1 MNIKKLGHCCLLI
14 KTKSL
19 NILTDP
25 GIFNANQISGAIV
38 SADANTSTN
47 ASADASQNELTG
59 IDIILITHEH
69 SDHLHVE
76 SLELV
81 LKHNPNALVLTNSGV
96 SKILKEKNITHEILE
111 GSAEKFFSELHIQAF
126 DGKHEEIFEEIGQ
139 VQNTGYLI
147 DGRLFY
153 PGDSFTVPK
162 GSDGTK
168 LTVEILA
175 LPVAGPWCKVSDAIR
190 YALAVMPKYAFPV
203 HDGQL
208 VGERIGGSHA
218 IPAKILG
225 SARIEFVAL
234 KDGEERGF

>member
-14 KTKSL
+14 KTKGL
-19 NILTDP
+19 TILTDP
-25 GIFNANQISGAIV
+25 GIFNADQISGA
-38 SADANTSTN
+38 DAPH
-47 ASADASQNELTG
+47 NELIG
-59 IDIILITHEH
+59 IDIVLITHEH
-69 SDHLHVE
+69 ADHLHVE
-76 SLELV
+76 SLKQI
-81 LKHNPNALVLTNSGV
+81 LKYNPNALVLTNSSV
-96 SKILKEKNITHEILE
+96 SKILSEKNIAHEIVE
-111 GSAEKFFSELHIQAF
+111 GVADKMIGDLHIKAF

-139 VQNTGYLI
+139 VQNTGYFI

-162 GSDGTK
+162 DSEGTK

-218 IPAKILG
+218 IPAKVLG
-225 SARIEFVAL
+225 SAGIEFVGL
-234 KDGEERGF
+234 KDGEDRGF

>member
-19 NILTDP
+19 TILTDP
-25 GIFNANQISGAIV
+25 GIFNANQISGAV
-38 SADANTSTN
+38 MSAN
-47 ASADASQNELTG
+47 APQNELTG
-59 IDIILITHEH
+59 IDIVLITHEH
-69 SDHLHVE
+69 ADHLHVE

-96 SKILKEKNITHEILE
+96 SKILKEKNIAHEILE
-111 GSAEKFFSELHIQAF
+111 GSAEKFFNELHIQAF

-147 DGRLFY
+147 DRRLFY

-162 GSDGTK
+162 GSNGAK
-168 LTVEILA
+168 LAVEILA
-175 LPVAGPWCKVSDAIR
+175 LPVAGPWCKVPDAIR
-190 YALAVMPKYAFPV
+190 YALAVMPKYVFPV

-218 IPAKILG
+218 IPAKVLS
-225 SARIEFVAL
+225 SAGIEFVAL

>member
-19 NILTDP
+19 TILTDP
-25 GIFNANQISGAIV
+25 GIFNANQISEAMV
-38 SADANTSTN
+38 SADANAGTN
-47 ASADASQNELTG
+47 ASAGASQNELTG
-59 IDIILITHEH
+59 IDVVLITHEH
-69 SDHLHVE
+69 ADHLHVE

-96 SKILKEKNITHEILE
+96 SKILKEKNIAHEILE
-111 GSAEKFFSELHIQAF
+111 GSAEKFFNELHIQAF
-126 DGKHEEIFEEIGQ
+126 DGKHEELFEEIGQ

-162 GSDGTK
+162 GSDGAK
-168 LTVEILA
+168 LAVEILA
-175 LPVAGPWCKVSDAIR
+175 LPVAGPWCKVPDAIR

-218 IPAKILG
+218 VPAKALSSVG
-225 SARIEFVAL
+225 IEFVVL